1 MPYYYTVVEQ
11 KHWTY
16 SAEKTIKHKT
26 SHNYFWHK
34 RSENLNEEYI

>member
-16 SAEKTIKHKT
+16 SVEKTIKHKT
-26 SHNYFWHK
+26 SHNYF
-34 RSENLNEEYI
+34 